1 MRYQA
6 QQGDIITLNFN
17 PQKGHEQHGR
27 RPALVVSNNFFNH
40 LSSLALV
47 CPISN
52 TLSSFPLNI
61 ILNEQTTTTGSIL
74 CQHVKSLDL
83 EARDAVYVEQL
94 SPALLQEVLDIIHGE
109 F

>member
-6 QQGDIITLNFN
+6 RQGDIITLNFN
-17 PQKGHEQHGR
+17 PQRGHEQHGK
-27 RPALVVSNNFFNH
+27 RPALIVSNNFFNH
-40 LSSLALV
+40 LASLALV

-52 TLSSFPLNI
+52 TLSNFPLNVR
-61 ILNEQTTTTGSIL
+61 LNEQTTTTGSIL

-83 EARDAVYVEQL
+83 KARDAVYVEQL
-94 SPALLQEVLDIIHGE
+94 PHALLQEVLDIIHGE